1 MGNKMGAR
9 GALATIFYC
18 HSIGLYFS
26 PYKLALYIFLIAP
39 PPFSA
44 DLYAFVND
52 DTVVTSF

>member
-1 MGNKMGAR
+1 MDFSHH
-9 GALATIFYC
+9 FYC